1 MKTTYFKT
9 PYYWRHRFLV
19 AIQFT
24 VLILVLLMYSSSAIT
39 APGAKAEEPFD
50 LPRLLSIEIEG
61 VSLGTPL
68 KAIPDILEKQD
79 FTQTGSTT
87 FTKRNQPPGQRRSIY
102 RIEVKDT
109 DSMRNITYHRGQSGG
124 RVKSSALQEKPILAD
139 EVEMAKVLYELVCV
153 GITAQ
158 EQSER
163 SCSPV
168 TASHISFNQGEFLR
182 IREDVGVQL
191 SVSATATIIAVEYSK

>member
-1 MKTTYFKT
+1 M
-9 PYYWRHRFLV
+9 
-19 AIQFT
+19 
-24 VLILVLLMYSSSAIT
+24 
-39 APGAKAEEPFD
+39 
-50 LPRLLSIEIEG
+50 PRLLGFEIEG

-68 KAIPDILEKQD
+68 EAIPDILEKQG

-109 DSMRNITYHRGQSGG
+109 DSMRSIAYHRGLSGG
-124 RVKSSALQEKPILAD
+124 RVKSSALQENPILAD
-139 EVEMAKVLYELVCV
+139 EVKMAKGLYELVCV

-163 SCSPV
+163 SCPPV

-182 IREDVGVQL
+182 IGEDIGVQL
-191 SVSATATIIAVEYSK
+191 NVSATTTIIAVEYSKF